1 LASDFGCNFA
11 TWPATSAGEFGR
23 DFATLAGNF
32 AALVGDFGWRLR
44 PATSASDFGWRLW
57 PATLALD
64 GDFGWRLWLAT
75 LAGDFGF
82 GRRLWP
88 VTLAGEFG
96 RDFAPLAGDFAT
108 LACDFGRRLRPATLA
123 GNFGRRLR
131 NLCDN
136 EVRVAILTLH
146 RPKKP
151 FSALVE
157 IIATLPKSD

>member
-1 LASDFGCNFA
+1 LARDFG
-11 TWPATSAGEFGR
+11 
-23 DFATLAGNF
+23 L
-32 AALVGDFGWRLR
+32 
-44 PATSASDFGWRLW
+44 RLW
-57 PATLALD
+57 PATLARDFGRRLWLAGLA

-75 LAGDFGF
+75 LASDF

-88 VTLAGEFG
+88 ATLAGEFG
-96 RDFAPLAGDFAT
+96 CDFATLAGDFAT
-108 LACDFGRRLRPATLA
+108 LAGD
-123 GNFGRRLR
+123 FGRRLR

-136 EVRVAILTLH
+136 EVRFAILTLH